1 MSLTDYYTNYYN
13 NFIPLF
19 LQKNIY
25 LLQKPAALP
34 SDEKA
39 WTREAGN
46 PLWIRKGGP
55 EGSQTPNFGSPMT
68 RRKINQSPA
77 LSDSGQD
84 TPSKY
89 RTPPQTPF
97 QPGFYKPPNQDIEAP
112 NNPFPLSPKPARS
125 QKVTKEKSSESI
137 ANSLQS
143 SGSTSSISRK
153 MRRKKR
159 EESRK
164 LGPGPNASDSD
175 NSDEEL

>member
-1 MSLTDYYTNYYN
+1 M
-13 NFIPLF
+13 
-19 LQKNIY
+19 QKIIY
-25 LLQKPAALP
+25 LLQKPT

-39 WTREAGN
+39 WTREPGN
-46 PLWIRKGGP
+46 PLWIRKGGA

-97 QPGFYKPPNQDIEAP
+97 QPGFYKPPNQDTETP
-112 NNPFPLSPKPARS
+112 NNPFPLSPKTVRS

>member
-1 MSLTDYYTNYYN
+1 M
-13 NFIPLF
+13 
-19 LQKNIY
+19 QKFIY
-25 LLQKPAALP
+25 LLQKPT

-46 PLWIRKGGP
+46 PLWIRKGGAGP

-97 QPGFYKPPNQDIEAP
+97 QPGFYKPPNQDTEAP
-112 NNPFPLSPKPARS
+112 NNPFPLSPKTPWAKFLYYFVGNVS
-125 QKVTKEKSSESI
+125 V
-137 ANSLQS
+137 
-143 SGSTSSISRK
+143 
-153 MRRKKR
+153 
-159 EESRK
+159 
-164 LGPGPNASDSD
+164 
-175 NSDEEL
+175 